1 MSEITSRLLVEEIR
15 EKHNLVYNIT
25 ARDRFV
31 SKIPEQ
37 KYTIFFNFDSDPLNK
52 DRIFLEINGILEKI
66 KKGDYPNNY
75 LNDAIKGALTRN
87 NVNKE
92 SNNWLV
98 DAISTYHQENEP
110 MDTIIL
116 LDQIIS
122 SITKNDVSL
131 FANQTFDNKY
141 IQASLMPKK

>member
-1 MSEITSRLLVEEIR
+1 MSEIISRILVDEIR
-15 EKHNLVYNIT
+15 EKLNLVYNIS

-37 KYTIFFNFDSDPLNK
+37 KYTIFFNFDSDPQNK
-52 DRIFLEINGILEKI
+52 DKIFLEINRILEKV
-66 KKGDYPNNY
+66 KNGDYSNDF
-75 LNDAIKGALTRN
+75 LNDAIKGAITRY

-110 MDTIIL
+110 LETIIL

-122 SITKNDVSL
+122 SITKNDISF
-131 FANQTFDNKY
+131 FANKTFDNKY

>member
-1 MSEITSRLLVEEIR
+1 MSEITGRLLVEEIR

-66 KKGDYPNNY
+66 KNGDYPNNY